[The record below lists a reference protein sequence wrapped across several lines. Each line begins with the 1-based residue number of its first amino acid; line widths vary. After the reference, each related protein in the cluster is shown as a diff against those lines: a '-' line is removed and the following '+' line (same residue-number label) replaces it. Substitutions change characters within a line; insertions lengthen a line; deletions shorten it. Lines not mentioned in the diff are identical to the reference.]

1 MQKRILF
8 YLEQVVVDQEP
19 VPGGGGVDC
28 DGGDLPV
35 LELKAQVAG
44 RVLVQG
50 QRALKRPGNIVFKFK
65 FLPIFL

>member
-8 YLEQVVVDQEP
+8 HLEQVVVDQEP
-19 VPGGGGVDC
+19 VPGCGGVDC

-50 QRALKRPGNIVFKFK
+50 KRALKRPGNIFKFK
-65 FLPIFL
+65 FLPIFP